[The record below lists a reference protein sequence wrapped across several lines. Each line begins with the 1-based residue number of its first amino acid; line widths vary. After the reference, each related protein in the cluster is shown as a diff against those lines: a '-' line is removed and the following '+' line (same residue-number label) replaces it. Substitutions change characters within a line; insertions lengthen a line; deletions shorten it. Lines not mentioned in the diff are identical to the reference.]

1 VQTGGN
7 MKVGKIPNSVLKE
20 IVLDKIKGNRK
31 EVLIRPKVGE
41 DCCAVDFENK
51 VCVLSSDPITGAENE
66 IGRLAVHISCNDVA
80 SCGAEPLGLIV
91 TILVPPTAA
100 QEDLELVMSQI
111 SNTAN
116 SLNVDII
123 GGHTEVTGAVNRF
136 VVITTAVGY
145 VLKDKLVSTSG
156 AMAGDDIILTKFA
169 GIEGTAIIAHD
180 KERELKDK
188 IEKDILEKAKSLVKD
203 ISVVKEGIIAGKFGV
218 NSMHDVT
225 EGGVLGAVWEV
236 AEASGKGAVI
246 YAEKI
251 PVLEET
257 LKICSIYNID
267 PFRLISSGCMI
278 ITCKNGK
285 DLVKELEGNGIKA
298 TVIGQITEG
307 KEKRLVLR
315 DGYNDISEP
324 LSDELYKV
332 VN

>member
-1 VQTGGN
+1 
-7 MKVGKIPNSVLKE
+7 MKIGKIPNSVLKE
-20 IVLDKIKGNRK
+20 IVLDKIKGSRK
-31 EVLIRPKVGE
+31 EVLLRPKVGE

-91 TILVPPTAA
+91 TILVPPTAT
-100 QEDLELVMSQI
+100 QKDLELVMSQI
-111 SNTAN
+111 SETAN

-136 VVITTAVGY
+136 VIITTAVGY

-156 AMAGDDIILTKFA
+156 AMVGDDIILTKFA

-180 KERELKDK
+180 KESELKDK
-188 IEKDILEKAKSLVKD
+188 IEKDVLEKAKSLVKD
-203 ISVVKEGIIAGKFGV
+203 ISVVKEGIIAGRFGV

-236 AEASGKGAVI
+236 AEASEKGAVI
-246 YAEKI
+246 YADKI
-251 PVLEET
+251 PVLKET
-257 LKICSIYNID
+257 LKICNIYNID

-285 DLVKELEGNGIKA
+285 DLVKELEENGIKA

-307 KEKRLVLR
+307 NEKRLVLK
-315 DGYNDISEP
+315 DGYIDINEP